1 MTNSIRQWFTRLAV
15 ALALWPASAEA
26 QPTARSFA
34 ELIGIVKADET
45 VVITDTRSR
54 RVKGTL
60 TSVDE
65 DSLSLAADGR
75 TQTFSRS
82 EVSTVRVADGLGNGA
97 LIGAGAGLGAALAI
111 LATAGFWR
119 WLHPSFGE
127 SRSSFT
133 AVGYRCPCRRSD
145 NRAHEGGRVLYVSPT
160 QRSRLVVSPFLRKDR
175 QGALRVREFIDGH
188 DDAGVR
194 PDATCP
200 PPAARWTPHSA
211 AARPRRESRD

>member
-1 MTNSIRQWFTRLAV
+1 M
-15 ALALWPASAEA
+15 ALRRGQVSAEA

-97 LIGAGAGLGAALAI
+97 LIGAGAGLDGAGYPGRLLGLEDGYILPSAKVGAPLLLSGIGALAGALI
-111 LATAGFWR
+111 
-119 WLHPSFGE
+119 
-127 SRSSFT
+127 
-133 AVGYRCPCRRSD
+133 D
-145 NRAHEGGRVLYVSPT
+145 RAHEGAQFSMYR
-160 QRSRLVVSPFLRKDR
+160 R
-175 QGALRVREFIDGH
+175 
-188 DDAGVR
+188 
-194 PDATCP
+194 
-200 PPAARWTPHSA
+200 PAAITA
-211 AARPRRESRD
+211 K